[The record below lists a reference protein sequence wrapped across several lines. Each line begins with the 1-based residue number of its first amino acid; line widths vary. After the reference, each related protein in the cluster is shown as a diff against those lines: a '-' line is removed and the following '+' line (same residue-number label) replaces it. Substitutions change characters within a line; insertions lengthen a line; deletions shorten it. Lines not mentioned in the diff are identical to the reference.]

1 MRSFRAHA
9 GGRDGANPMRSV
21 RRKGLRLRFSGIS
34 WPIRAHAREKDGTN
48 LGESSGRRHGERL
61 LQKTHVRRT
70 LRFTRRKGRERG
82 KVGNVWKS
90 CLNLSWLPIGIV
102 KSSLQSSPPLNAA
115 DTGSMSN
122 SLPRSKI
129 PLMNG
134 IRSTYT
140 FTPSPLSLSKR
151 FRASESPLSTKYPY
165 DGMISSSSKSLTY
178 EGFISGFRYSPTKCL

>member
-90 CLNLSWLPIGIV
+90 CL
-102 KSSLQSSPPLNAA
+102 PLTA
-115 DTGSMSN
+115 G
-122 SLPRSKI
+122 
-129 PLMNG
+129 
-134 IRSTYT
+134 
-140 FTPSPLSLSKR
+140 PSQILTRANRESLSPGAALEGMLFSWITLVR
-151 FRASESPLSTKYPY
+151 
-165 DGMISSSSKSLTY
+165 DGVSV
-178 EGFISGFRYSPTKCL
+178 R